1 LLIWAARDPNTET
14 DRKSFLKGAPPTDNK
29 GLNRKVSMAPIFGTF
44 MRHYAADIE
53 DDARDMIWQYGDA
66 AAQAAR
72 ERAEIADKKLRN
84 QPLAQAW
91 RDIADVIERRSRKPR
106 KP

>member
-1 LLIWAARDPNTET
+1 M
-14 DRKSFLKGAPPTDNK
+14 KS
-29 GLNRKVSMAPIFGTF
+29 
-44 MRHYAADIE
+44 YADDIE
-53 DDARDMIWQYGDA
+53 QDARDMIGQFGDSA
-66 AAQAAR
+66 VQIAR

-91 RDIADVIERRSRKPR
+91 RDIADAIEQLSRKPRSRKPR